1 MYFGDDKVLDLP
13 NVASGIPGRVSI
25 ADIDADGFP
34 DVLLTGKIL
43 RDQKDIT

>member
-1 MYFGDDKVLDLP
+1 LP
-13 NVASGIPGRVSI
+13 NVALNVPGRVSI

-43 RDQKDIT
+43 RDAKDIT